1 VALPGT
7 VPYIGWSWDDLA
19 FLALAG
25 VLLGG
30 ALMVVLSRNII
41 RSGLFMVLS
50 FAGLAGIYALLG
62 AVLVAAAQVLVYIG
76 AISVLILFAIMLTQD
91 KSGPARLVF
100 QHQAWAALIAS
111 VFVGILLVGSILLTT
126 WPLAVPAP
134 IEQKTR
140 DVATLLFNDYLFP
153 FEVVSLL
160 LLAAVVGGI
169 FLARRDD
176 GAEGAIVEQPGTTTL
191 TELPP
196 AIAAAGQVSEF
207 RAMGA
212 DDR

>member
-1 VALPGT
+1 MNLPDT
-7 VPYIGWSWDDLA
+7 IPYIGWSWDDLA

-50 FAGLAGIYALLG
+50 FLGLAGIYALMG
-62 AVLVAAAQVLVYIG
+62 ATLVAAAQVLVYIG
-76 AISVLILFAIMLTQD
+76 AISVLILFAVMLTQS
-91 KSGPARLVF
+91 KGGPARLVF
-100 QHQAWAALIAS
+100 HHQAWAAALAS
-111 VFVGILLVGSILLTT
+111 IVMGALFIMAILFTT

-134 IEQKTR
+134 IEQSAK
-140 DVATLLFNDYLFP
+140 DVATLIFKDNVFA

-169 FLARRDD
+169 FLARRD
-176 GAEGAIVEQPGTTTL
+176 PGHDVL
-191 TELPP
+191 D
-196 AIAAAGQVSEF
+196 AAGPTSPVEEP
-207 RAMGA
+207 
-212 DDR
+212 

>member
-1 VALPGT
+1 MSLPDT
-7 VPYIGWSWDDLA
+7 IPYVGWAWDDLV

-50 FAGLAGIYALLG
+50 FLGLAGIYALMG
-62 AVLVAAAQVLVYIG
+62 ATLVAAAQVLVYIG
-76 AISVLILFAIMLTQD
+76 AISVLILFAVMLTQT
-91 KSGPARLVF
+91 KGGPAALVF
-100 QHQAWAALIAS
+100 HHQAWAAGIAS
-111 VFVGILLVGSILLTT
+111 LVLGALFVMSVLFTT

-134 IEQKTR
+134 IEQSAK
-140 DVATLLFNDYLFP
+140 DVASLIFKDNVFA

-169 FLARRDD
+169 YLARRESSTDD
-176 GAEGAIVEQPGTTTL
+176 ILDAPSGATGVTGPRS
-191 TELPP
+191 
-196 AIAAAGQVSEF
+196 AAAGLAEEP
-207 RAMGA
+207 
-212 DDR
+212 